1 MELINIANLDILNQF
16 KSVLVQFDASEY
28 KKALKILNNVS
39 LGQHTRHI
47 IEFYICLFNSLESG
61 IVNYDSRERDLRIES
76 DLEYATLQ
84 LNIIIEKFKTNF
96 IDKNISLEF
105 SLGMD
110 NFSLVNTTFH
120 RELTYLMEHT
130 IHHLAIINI
139 AVNAFFHK
147 IILPSNFGV
156 AYSTIQYNQ
165 SKNLTA

>member
-16 KSVLVQFDASEY
+16 KSVLVQFDAREY
-28 KKALKILNNVS
+28 KKALRILNDVS

-61 IVNYDSRERDLRIES
+61 NVNYDSRERDLRIES
-76 DLEYATLQ
+76 DLEYATSQ
-84 LNIIIEKFKTNF
+84 LDIIIAKFNTNF
-96 IDKNISLEF
+96 IDQNISLEF
-105 SLGMD
+105 SLGLD
-110 NFSLVNTTFH
+110 NYSSVNTTFN

-139 AVNAFFHK
+139 AVKAEFQN

-156 AYSTIQYNQ
+156 AYSTIQYNK
-165 SKNLTA
+165 SKTFVA